1 MTALVHANFSIT
13 KKDEEVEILSIDFD
27 NDSAKIEYPNGYV
40 ETMILTALT
49 NLNTNNHVKN
59 NN

>member
-13 KKDEEVEILSIDFD
+13 KKDEEVEILSIDFN

-40 ETMILTALT
+40 ETMILTTLT

>member
-40 ETMILTALT
+40 ETMILTTLT